1 MKFNFS
7 ISSIIATGFG
17 VGKIPFAPGTFGS
30 LLAFPIYIF
39 LTYIISKGKD
49 GVGSISSFELINYLL
64 VVTFA
69 LFLLGI
75 WAAEEYCVTHNKHD
89 PKEIVID
96 EVVGQLLAICL
107 CIWLLPMIGGEAVI
121 KFKAHGIDELDLA
134 LYNLIAN
141 FILFRCFDITKPWPI
156 DELDKK
162 VKGGFGV
169 MIDDIVAAIFAV
181 IVQFFILYAIID
193 RL

>member
-30 LLAFPIYIF
+30 LLAFPIYIL
-39 LTYIISKGKD
+39 LTYLISKGRD
-49 GVGSISSFELINYLL
+49 GVGSIASFELINYLL
-64 VVTFA
+64 VITFA
-69 LFLLGI
+69 LFLMGI
-75 WAAEEYCVTHNKHD
+75 WASEEYCLKYNKQD

-96 EVVGQLLAICL
+96 EVVGQLLAISL
-107 CIWLLPMIGGEAVI
+107 CILLLPMIGGEAI
-121 KFKAHGIDELDLA
+121 LKFKEHGIDELHLA

-141 FILFRCFDITKPWPI
+141 FFLFRCFDISKPWPI
-156 DELDKK
+156 DILDKK
-162 VKGGFGV
+162 VKGGLGV
-169 MIDDIVAAIFAV
+169 MIDDVVAAIFAV
-181 IVQFFILYAIID
+181 IVQFFILYAVID